1 MTNPIEG
8 DKLDQFQQITESY
21 VTDMN
26 AIAVNYQEQNDQ
38 LQQQYQQ
45 TYKQLV
51 QGLADEMKKRSLQY
65 TAEIKAI
72 LES

>member
-1 MTNPIEG
+1 
-8 DKLDQFQQITESY
+8 
-21 VTDMN
+21 MN